1 MIWCQICTKY
11 LPDPAMTKLY
21 DAKCLH
27 WSTMNY
33 LTHHNDVIMSAM
45 VFQIIGVSIAYS
57 TVCSGADQRKHQN
70 SVSLAFVREIHRWPA
85 NFPHKGPV
93 MRKMFPFDDIIMVLL
108 HFHEN
113 RMHKFIAFYV
123 GFWWIERLRWWHITC
138 LISYGCFWRYE
149 WRHTMLG

>member
-1 MIWCQICTKY
+1 MIWCQKCTKY

-57 TVCSGADQRKHQN
+57 TVCPGADQRKHQN
-70 SVSLAFVREIHRWPA
+70 PVTGVCEGNSPLTGKFPAQRASNAKNVSI
-85 NFPHKGPV
+85 
-93 MRKMFPFDDIIMVLL
+93 
-108 HFHEN
+108 
-113 RMHKFIAFYV
+113 
-123 GFWWIERLRWWHITC
+123 WWHHHGITA
-138 LISYGCFWRYE
+138 LPWKWHAQVYRMLYGLSMDTKTSVVTYHWFNFLW
-149 WRHTMLG
+149 LFLA